1 MKNKILIELIVPEID
16 SKFDVFIPIGKK
28 VGEVLMLLSKSI
40 TDISNGLYVS
50 TNKNWLYDG
59 TTGEKYD
66 LNVLVK
72 DTNIKNGTSII
83 LI

>member
-16 SKFDVFIPIGKK
+16 SKYNVFIPVTKK
-28 VGEVLMLLSKSI
+28 VGEILTLLNKSLVDI
-40 TDISNGLYVS
+40 TNGNFVS
-50 TNKNWLYDG
+50 TTKKWIYDG
-59 TTGEKYD
+59 KTGEKYD

-72 DTNIKNGTSII
+72 NTNMRNGTSII